1 MARKVAPLCLAA
13 AAAMLLI
20 ALPTAF
26 IPSPARQ
33 NAVAAAAVAAGTAT
47 LPAWA
52 YDPDMTDAQILLARI
67 PGGKRT
73 QELGLIIPIAEEDGL
88 TDGQVAGL
96 FVIALVVFI
105 AALDLAKTLYNGIN
119 PAKFKTAKGKG
130 YISPLVKRYIENGY

>member
-1 MARKVAPLCLAA
+1 MASRCLAA
-13 AAAMLLI
+13 AAAALLLI

-33 NAVAAAAVAAGTAT
+33 GAVAAAAVAAGSAT
-47 LPAWA
+47 LPALA
-52 YDPDMTDAQILLARI
+52 YDPQLTDAQILLARI

-73 QELGLIIPIAEEDGL
+73 QELGLVIPMAEEDGL
-88 TDGQVAGL
+88 TDGEVAGL

-105 AALDLAKTLYNGIN
+105 AALDLAKTMYNGIN
-119 PAKFKTAKGKG
+119 PAKFKTSKGKG

>member
-1 MARKVAPLCLAA
+1 MAYRSPLVLCL
-13 AAAMLLI
+13 
-20 ALPTAF
+20 
-26 IPSPARQ
+26 
-33 NAVAAAAVAAGTAT
+33 VAAAVLLLAPQAFVPSARRAALAAGAAAGSMAV
-47 LPAWA
+47 PAWA
-52 YDPDMTDAQILLARI
+52 YDQQMMDAQMLLARI

-73 QELGLIIPIAEEDGL
+73 QELGLIIPMAEEDGL